1 MYKIWKYKW
10 EERNKLF
17 FSSDW
22 HVFHD
27 PKRWPVPIWKM
38 EGYDSLDEKTEDI
51 VEKINAKVGEDDNL
65 FYMGDMFLNAVDDM
79 CLEFLKRLN
88 CQNIQVLFGNHE
100 SNVYRL
106 YKQQVL
112 EQFGDDTIEVYPLG
126 MRNVIFMGNHLEIRV
141 GKQHIVMNHF
151 PLRIWNKN
159 NWKHGSPAWN
169 LSGHSHGS
177 DPQRLPEYPVG
188 KGLDLGWSIKK
199 DVWTFEEIAD
209 IMSTKTAEVVDHHD
223 SGTT

>member
-1 MYKIWKYKW
+1 MYKILKYKW

-27 PKRWPVPIWKM
+27 PQRWPVPIWKM
-38 EGYDSLDEKTEDI
+38 EGYESLDEKTED
-51 VEKINAKVGEDDNL
+51 VKNKVNAKVLENDTL
-65 FYMGDMFLNAVDDM
+65 FFCGDGFLNATDEQ
-79 CLEFLKRLN
+79 CLEFLSGLN
-88 CQNIQVLFGNHE
+88 CQNIHYLFGNHS
-100 SNVYRL
+100 SNMYRL
-106 YKQQVL
+106 YKQEVQK
-112 EQFGDDTIEVYPLG
+112 QFGRDDIEVYPLLMG
-126 MRNVIFMGNHLEIRV
+126 DVLFVGNHLEIRV

-159 NWKHGSPAWN
+159 NWRHGSPSWN

-199 DVWTFEEIAD
+199 DVWSFEEIAD
-209 IMSTKTAEVVDHHD
+209 IMSTKTVETVDHHD
-223 SGTT
+223 NTTT